1 MNGLALAKIS
11 TDIEKAIRLLQAGE
25 LVALPTETVYG
36 LAANAFNADAVLK
49 IFAAKNR
56 PHFNPLILHVGNIEQ
71 LKNLVEELPEIGKE
85 ILAKY
90 SPGPVTLLL
99 KKMSIVSDL
108 VTAGSEFVAVRIPNH
123 SLTLDLLN
131 RINFPLAA
139 PSANPFGYVSP
150 TKASHVEQQLGDKLE
165 LILDGGECQ
174 VGIESTIL
182 GFETGEFGSGQII
195 IHRLGNITPEQLK
208 QDFPNWDV
216 IIANDG
222 KERPTAPGQLKS
234 HYAPDKTCYWGNIE
248 ELAKQF
254 VNMNIGAIM
263 FQAKTNLIAEDKQIV
278 LAPDGKLE
286 TAAKKLFAALREIE
300 SLDCDIVL
308 LEKMP
313 NQGIGLAINDR
324 LKRAS
329 SNK

>member
-1 MNGLALAKIS
+1 MAKIS
-11 TDIEKAIRLLQAGE
+11 TDIEEAIRLLQAGE

-71 LKNLVEELPEIGKE
+71 LKNLVEDFSAIAKE

-90 SPGPVTLLL
+90 SPGPITLLL
-99 KKMSIVSDL
+99 KKKSIVSDL

-123 SLTLDLLN
+123 PLTLDLLN
-131 RINFPLAA
+131 RIDFPLAA

-208 QDFPNWDV
+208 QDFPNWEV

-222 KERPTAPGQLKS
+222 KERPIAPGQLKS
-234 HYAPDKTCYWGNIE
+234 HYAPAKTCYWGNIE
-248 ELAKQF
+248 KLAKQY
-254 VNMNIGAIM
+254 VNIKIGAIM
-263 FQAKTNLIAEDKQIV
+263 FQAKTNLFAEDKQIV

-286 TAAKKLFAALREIE
+286 TAAKNLFAALREIE
-300 SLDCDIVL
+300 NLDCDIVL
-308 LEKMP
+308 LEEMP
-313 NQGIGLAINDR
+313 HQGIGLAINDR

-329 SNK
+329 SNN

>member
-1 MNGLALAKIS
+1 MAKIS
-11 TDIEKAIRLLQAGE
+11 TDIEEAISLLQAGE

-71 LKNLVEELPEIGKE
+71 LKNLVEDFPAIAKE
-85 ILAKY
+85 ILEKY

-99 KKMSIVSDL
+99 KKKPIVSDL

-123 SLTLDLLN
+123 PLTLGLLN
-131 RINFPLAA
+131 RIDFPLAA

-182 GFETGEFGSGQII
+182 GFDAGKII
-195 IHRLGNITPEQLK
+195 IHRLGNITPEQLM
-208 QDFPNWDV
+208 QDFPDWEV
-216 IIANDG
+216 IIANNG

-234 HYAPDKTCYWGNIE
+234 HYAPAKTCYWGNIE
-248 ELAKQF
+248 ELVKQF
-254 VNMNIGAIM
+254 VNIHIGAIM

-286 TAAKKLFAALREIE
+286 TAAKNLFAALREIE
-300 SLDCDIVL
+300 NLDCDIVL
-308 LEKMP
+308 LEEMP